1 MRSSSTHKGI
11 EPNFWNAGAYWGS
24 VVVDLGSVKNITG
37 VRLHMRSS
45 ANGGAINFA
54 VHGGNA
60 INLSGPDGPSIPTNP
75 IAYSNVTNQF
85 DMVPYYIYLS
95 GNYRYL
101 MIEGNNF
108 DSWLAYSEIEV
119 YGN

>member
-1 MRSSSTHKGI
+1 MQQSR
-11 EPNFWNAGAYWGS
+11 
-24 VVVDLGSVKNITG
+24 
-37 VRLHMRSS
+37 